1 MRNTEPI
8 QHRILVV
15 ERGDCTFV
23 DKARKAQEAGAAAV
37 IVVDNVPG
45 SSSKD
50 MPMFAMSGDGKDD
63 VSIPVVFLFRN
74 DAQVLE
80 SAYKNN
86 TKLRVSVHIVFRIV
100 GGGPSCDNN
109 FDVILGKHNANDVV
123 EKAIGNHRRK

>member
-86 TKLRVSVHIVFRIV
+86 TKLRVSVQHIVFRIV
-100 GGGPSCDNN
+100 ARWAK
-109 FDVILGKHNANDVV
+109 L
-123 EKAIGNHRRK
+123 